1 MSSDELAAPVQ
12 TIDEQGRLVF
22 TTDFLQR
29 CADNQGNGFVVEES
43 RFAPTTDDPAFL
55 AEKYEAEGAHPV
67 GVLRYEWTTR
77 NADGNRTTGPVILKS
92 KTSSTGYKTA
102 MAGVFERQGMRVDG
116 MADLIGLTDLSMTDV
131 REVEAYRLLA
141 TDEAMAQIAPG
152 LLGSYIDESENLYV
166 HLMQPFSNEWLS
178 AVGDLMGWTEQNRR
192 EVIGQL
198 AVLHGTTLANQ
209 ALVEPLQAV
218 RTGMN
223 LERMGVLAPFWQD
236 AYRLA
241 ARQVG
246 DVLTEDEYEQ
256 FGRALANWEQR
267 WREIDATTKCVVHA
281 DVQPKNIAVPADRPP
296 LLFDWE
302 VATVHLPARDGVE
315 FLINAAPDSI
325 SDVELAALIEHH
337 RAEVERISGIEQ
349 PIDRWRRQYELAL
362 DDYQT
367 TRYALYLAIEEVE
380 SHDIYRGQRILTRL
394 RRILQEG

>member
-1 MSSDELAAPVQ
+1 MSSEGTATSVQ
-12 TIDEQGRLVF
+12 AVDDQGRLAF
-22 TTDFLQR
+22 TTEFLQR
-29 CADNQGNGFVVEES
+29 CADSQGEGVVVEES

-67 GVLRYEWTTR
+67 GVLRYEWTIR
-77 NADGNRTTGPVILKS
+77 DAQGNRTSGPVIIKS
-92 KTSSTGYKTA
+92 KTSSVGYKTA

-116 MADLIGLTDLSMTDV
+116 MADLIGQTDLSMTDV

-141 TDEAMAQIAPG
+141 TNEAMAQIAPG
-152 LLGSYIDESENLYV
+152 LLGSYIDEDQNLFV

-178 AVGDLMGWTEQNRR
+178 AVGDLMGWTAQNRR
-192 EVIGQL
+192 DVIGQL
-198 AVLHGTTLANQ
+198 AVLHGVTLADQ
-209 ALVEPLQAV
+209 ALVEPLQNV
-218 RTGMN
+218 RTGMT
-223 LERMGVLAPFWQD
+223 LDRMAVLAPFWQD

-246 DVLTEDEYEQ
+246 DVLTSSEYEQ
-256 FGRALANWEQR
+256 FGQALADWEQR
-267 WREIDATTKCVVHA
+267 WHEVDAMTKCVVHA
-281 DVQPKNIAVPADRPP
+281 DVQPKNIAVPADRLP

-325 SDVELAALIEHH
+325 SDAELAALIEHH
-337 RAEVERISGIEQ
+337 RAEVERVSGIDQ
-349 PIDRWRRQYELAL
+349 PIDMWRRQYELAL

-380 SHDIYRGQRILTRL
+380 SHDIHRGQRILTRL